1 MITVI
6 TAAADMITGMKK
18 HMDMIIVITAAA
30 DTITDMKKRM
40 DMITVTAVTV
50 TIMYLDIR
58 TIANVKCAT
67 RMKNIVMSAVRV
79 WRTVLAGCRMRIVS
93 KKFIL

>member
-1 MITVI
+1 
-6 TAAADMITGMKK
+6 
-18 HMDMIIVITAAA
+18 
-30 DTITDMKKRM
+30 
-40 DMITVTAVTV
+40 MITVTDVTV
-50 TIMYLDIR
+50 TIMYLDIWP
-58 TIANVKCAT
+58 IANVKCAT

>member
-1 MITVI
+1 
-6 TAAADMITGMKK
+6 
-18 HMDMIIVITAAA
+18 MIIVITAAA
-30 DTITDMKKRM
+30 DTIT
-40 DMITVTAVTV
+40 VTDVTV

-58 TIANVKCAT
+58 PIANVKCAT